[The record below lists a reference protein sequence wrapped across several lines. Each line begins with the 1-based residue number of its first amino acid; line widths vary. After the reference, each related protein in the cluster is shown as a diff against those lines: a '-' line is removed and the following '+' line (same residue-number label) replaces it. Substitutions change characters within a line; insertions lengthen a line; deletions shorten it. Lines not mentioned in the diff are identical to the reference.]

1 MTIKP
6 LAVLAATAA
15 LLGGCNSTSTLTT
28 KVNTPVIVAAQGMYA
43 DRACTSAE
51 PPEASVSTQP
61 ANGRV
66 TTVLGKYPIKQKGHH
81 CDGALIDRM
90 ISTYSPKAGFRG
102 QDRFTIKYDYIT
114 DDGGGRATTSRDFI
128 VDVK

>member
-1 MTIKP
+1 MTIKL
-6 LAVLAATAA
+6 LAALAATAA
-15 LLGGCNSTSTLTT
+15 LVGGCNSTSTFTT
-28 KVNTPVIVAAQGMYA
+28 KVNTPVIVAAYGMYA

-51 PPEASVSTQP
+51 PPEPSVSSPP

-66 TTVLGKYPIKQKGHH
+66 TTVLGKTPIRQKGHP
-81 CDGALIDRM
+81 CDGALLDRM
-90 ISTYSPKAGFRG
+90 ISTYSPSAGFRG

-114 DDGGGRATTSRDFI
+114 DDGGGRATNSLDFI

>member
-1 MTIKP
+1 MNLRYVMGSAA
-6 LAVLAATAA
+6 LALLAA
-15 LLGGCNSTSTLTT
+15 GCNSTTTFTT
-28 KVNTPVIVAAQGMYA
+28 KTNTPVIVAAQGIYVVG
-43 DRACTSAE
+43 ACTSWE
-51 PPEASVSTQP
+51 PPETSVSAQP

-66 TTVLGKYPIKQKGHH
+66 TTVLGKFPMKVKGHP
-81 CDGALIDRM
+81 CDGAVLDRM
-90 ISTYSPKAGFRG
+90 ISTYTPRQGFRG

>member
-1 MTIKP
+1 MTTRL
-6 LAVLAATAA
+6 LAALAATAA
-15 LLGGCNSTSTLTT
+15 LLGGCNSTSTFTT
-28 KVNTPVIVAAQGMYA
+28 KVNTPVIVAAQGLYA
-43 DRACTSAE
+43 SGACTSWE
-51 PPEASVSTQP
+51 PPETAVSSPP

-66 TTVLGKYPIKQKGHH
+66 ATVLGKYPIRQKGHP
-81 CDGALIDRM
+81 CDGAILDRM
-90 ISTYSPKAGFRG
+90 ISTYAPSAGFRG